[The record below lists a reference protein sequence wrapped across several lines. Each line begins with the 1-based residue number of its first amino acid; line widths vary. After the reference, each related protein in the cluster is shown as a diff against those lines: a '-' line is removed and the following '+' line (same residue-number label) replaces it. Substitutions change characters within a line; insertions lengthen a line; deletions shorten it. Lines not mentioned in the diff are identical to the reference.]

1 MKYGNNL
8 PAKPGKSEV
17 LKNIVEDGT
26 GRIPKKGGYYE
37 PAPGKFEPDAY
48 RVQEDANEE
57 LISTKIVHV
66 EQTKDYALAITE
78 ASNSRGQKV
87 QAVVNHDFNTIM
99 LKKVMELFKKVHAGQ
114 SVSIGLKGHRK
125 RIEVFNDNNN
135 PFIMGPDGEM
145 IPNLTGMGMVKVLDD
160 MLRFKDFS
168 LRDATTKSMRVAQ
181 LKILN
186 REWRED
192 EEIKAE
198 KEEVKNVNKGQEP
211 GKTDQKRVDKIE
223 NNKKKAE
230 NKQKEKKKE
239 EDQEQEE
246 QQGDNKDEQEPEE
259 EKKEEQ
265 TTETE
270 TSEAKERAEERKEQI
285 KNQPINE
292 NENKGIQTEIMDNT
306 DELTKAEVK
315 EMEVEEIGR
324 YIIKKMEAEGK
335 ELTPANFGNYIMP
348 MKRKRWILA
357 KKYSALREWF
367 FDTQM

>member
-1 MKYGNNL
+1 MGNNL
-8 PAKPGKSEV
+8 PANRKEGKAQV
-17 LKNIVEDGT
+17 LQKIVEQGT

-37 PAPGKFEPDAY
+37 PVPGKFEPDAY
-48 RVQEDANEE
+48 RVQEEANDE

-66 EQTKDYALAITE
+66 EQTRDYALAITE

-114 SVSIGLKGHRK
+114 SVSIELKGHRK

-135 PFIMGPDGEM
+135 PFIIGPDGEM

-160 MLRFKDFS
+160 MLRFKNFS

-239 EDQEQEE
+239 ENQEQEE

-265 TTETE
+265 TTEKE
-270 TSEAKERAEERKEQI
+270 TSEAKERAKERKEEI
-285 KNQPINE
+285 KNQSIDE
-292 NENKGIQTEIMDNT
+292 EEEKQIQTELMDDT

-315 EMEVEEIGR
+315 EMDIEEIGR
-324 YIIKKMEAEGK
+324 YIIKKIEKEGK
-335 ELTPANFGNYIMP
+335 EILPSEFGKEIMP
-348 MKRKRWILA
+348 MKRKRWINA
-357 KKYSALREWF
+357 NKYNKLREWF